1 MSNKFIL
8 LIILLITLV
17 LIYGYIFNQGKG
29 VNTAASTD
37 LIPAANLPDSFA
49 YLGSHEDSVNIGGS
63 SINATE
69 SVYRSNGNDL
79 YINVIENNN
88 PQALLAQYKEQI
100 QNEFKSKYNPFVPI
114 SLNGHD
120 ATQITYFSI
129 VKGQQRP
136 DYTVVWATGKAM
148 ISVASPT
155 ADIQTVITL
164 AKATGL

>member
-1 MSNKFIL
+1 

-17 LIYGYIFNQGKG
+17 LIYGYIFNQGKAA
-29 VNTAASTD
+29 NTAANTD
-37 LIPAANLPDSFA
+37 LIPATNIPDSFA
-49 YLGSHEDSVNIGGS
+49 YLGSHETPVSIGGS

-69 SVYRSNGNDL
+69 SVYRNNGNDL

-100 QNEFKSKYNPFVPI
+100 QNEFKSKYNPFTPI

-120 ATQITYFSI
+120 ATQITYFNI

-136 DYTVVWATGKAM
+136 DYTVIWTTGKAM

-155 ADIQTVITL
+155 ANLQTVITL

>member
-1 MSNKFIL
+1 M
-8 LIILLITLV
+8 IILLITPV

-29 VNTAASTD
+29 VNTAASTN
-37 LIPAANLPDSFA
+37 LIPAANLPDSFT
-49 YLGSHEDSVNIGGS
+49 YLGSHGTPVNIGGS

-79 YINVIENNN
+79 YIDVIENNN

-100 QNEFKSKYNPFVPI
+100 QNEFKSKYNPFTPI

-120 ATQITYFSI
+120 ATQITYFDI
-129 VKGQQRP
+129 VKGQQIP
-136 DYTVVWATGKAM
+136 DYMVVWITGKAM

-155 ADIQTVITL
+155 ADLQTVITL